1 MPPHSP
7 RPEGLGILS
16 VMRHKDF
23 LLLAVAI
30 TLGTAW
36 LFPRLISGRAMGT
49 QPGLTPEER
58 EVLSRM
64 SRVLGRDMIFPIYHP
79 RFVPAEEA
87 TVKADELVLGIEIN
101 GRAKAYPI
109 TILASR
115 EMVNDELSGVP
126 ILATW

>member
-1 MPPHSP
+1 
-7 RPEGLGILS
+7 
-16 VMRHKDF
+16 MRLKDF

-36 LFPRLISGRAMGT
+36 LFPRLISGRATAM
-49 QPGLTPEER
+49 QPSLAPEER
-58 EVLSRM
+58 EALSRM
-64 SRVLGRDMIFPIYHP
+64 YRVLGRDMIFPIYNP

-87 TVKADELVLGIEIN
+87 RVQADELVLGVEIN

-109 TILASR
+109 TILANR
-115 EMVNDELSGVP
+115 EMVNDDLSGVP

>member
-1 MPPHSP
+1 
-7 RPEGLGILS
+7 
-16 VMRHKDF
+16 MRLKDF
-23 LLLAVAI
+23 LLLALAI

-36 LFPRLISGRAMGT
+36 FFPRLIFGYATAT

-58 EVLSRM
+58 DVLSRM
-64 SRVLGRDMIFPIYHP
+64 YRVLGRDMIFPIYNP
-79 RFVPAEEA
+79 RFVLAGEA
-87 TVKADELVLGIEIN
+87 KVQADELVLGIEIN

-109 TILASR
+109 TVLASR

>member
-1 MPPHSP
+1 
-7 RPEGLGILS
+7 
-16 VMRHKDF
+16 MRLKDF
-23 LLLAVAI
+23 LLLALAI

-36 LFPRLISGRAMGT
+36 LVPRLISGRAMAT

-64 SRVLGRDMIFPIYHP
+64 SRVLGRDMIFPIYNP
-79 RFVPAEEA
+79 RFVLAEEA
-87 TVKADELVLGIEIN
+87 RVKADELVLGIEIN
-101 GRAKAYPI
+101 GKAKAYPI